1 MPYRTFIDS
10 TGSEWQ
16 VWDIVPRLS
25 ERRTPQ
31 RAERRVAIVPIPFAD
46 RRSGSDQRRPTQAR
60 RAVLRGSYAQGWLCF
75 DNSREKRRLAPIP
88 SDWTTCSE
96 QLLEVYARHAEAVA
110 GAQRLIGFASD
121 ENLADAG

>member
-10 TGSEWQ
+10 TGAEWQ

-25 ERRTPQ
+25 ERRTPE
-31 RAERRVAIVPIPFAD
+31 RTERRVAIIPIAFAD

-75 DNSREKRRLAPIP
+75 DNSREKRRLTPIP
-88 SDWTTCSE
+88 GDWTTCSE
-96 QLLEVYARHAEAVA
+96 QLLEVYARHAEPVVNSQRIFDFGSEDIAEA
-110 GAQRLIGFASD
+110 G
-121 ENLADAG
+121 